1 MTETELGLYEA
12 AMELLHSTEL
22 EDLAGAMAELEEEAG
37 QHFAIGL
44 DGDGFRVTVEPRAD
58 GDEARSL
65 HIMRTRKALAQYV
78 GQGFI

>member
-1 MTETELGLYEA
+1 MTEVELGLYEA

-22 EDLAGAMAELEEEAG
+22 EDLAEAMAELEAEAG
-37 QHFAIGL
+37 KHFAVGL
-44 DGDGFRVTVEPRAD
+44 DGEETRAD